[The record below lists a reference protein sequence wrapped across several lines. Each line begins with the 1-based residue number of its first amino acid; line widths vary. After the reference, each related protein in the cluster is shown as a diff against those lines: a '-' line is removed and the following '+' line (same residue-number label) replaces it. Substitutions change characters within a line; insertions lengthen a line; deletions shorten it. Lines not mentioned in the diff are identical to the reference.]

1 MYHNAP
7 AYVRIARRMP
17 RPHNAWARPYSPVD
31 NGGLLPYG
39 STLAAIKQRGK
50 QVPMQTY
57 AVIETG
63 GKQYLV
69 KEGTV
74 LDVEKIPGAESQS
87 IELDRVLA
95 VSNGEQL
102 KIGTPVVAGARV
114 TAEVVKAFRGKKVIV
129 FKKKRRKGYHKKAGH
144 RQSLL
149 RIRITRISA

>member
-1 MYHNAP
+1 
-7 AYVRIARRMP
+7 
-17 RPHNAWARPYSPVD
+17 
-31 NGGLLPYG
+31 
-39 STLAAIKQRGK
+39 
-50 QVPMQTY
+50 MQTY

-69 KEGTV
+69 REGTV
-74 LDVEKIPGAESQS
+74 LDVEKMPVAESQF

-95 VSNGEQL
+95 VSDGEQL
-102 KIGTPVVAGARV
+102 KIGTPVVPGARV

-149 RIRITRISA
+149 QIRITRISA